1 VHSRLWLIK
10 KGRPTPRPV
19 LVIPPS
25 YVMCL
30 LFTVSSS
37 EPPPRHIVSL
47 PPVAGPPPPPTSYGR
62 QPPTWHRPHYRIVS
76 RACPLCF
83 ATAAWRRGGTLTTMS
98 HRPPLRCD
106 PLLGQPTTRGRSGH
120 AQASHPVTAKS
131 FHIRKPTTRLRTYL

>member
-47 PPVAGPPPPPTSYGR
+47 PPVAGSPPPPTSYGR
-62 QPPTWHRPHYRIVS
+62 RWPPDSPQLGTAPTTASCRAPVRCASPQPPSDAAAPSPPCHTAHPFAVIRYWASPRPGVG
-76 RACPLCF
+76 RA
-83 ATAAWRRGGTLTTMS
+83 
-98 HRPPLRCD
+98 
-106 PLLGQPTTRGRSGH
+106 
-120 AQASHPVTAKS
+120 VTPRDCKE
-131 FHIRKPTTRLRTYL
+131 FPHQKTNN